1 MTNERILRRRCAT
14 PDERYRRASR
24 EPDFLIVDLRRCRS
38 YQELSWSTT
47 ERASDDA
54 VDFEV
59 KISILTSIKRQI
71 SLNECFAH

>member
-1 MTNERILRRRCAT
+1 MTDERVLSRRCAT

-59 KISILTSIKRQI
+59 KIFLSNVQSI
-71 SLNECFAH
+71 